1 MFLIKT
7 VVKVALSTILILNS
21 VLALLFAVVNPEA
34 LVLATKIS
42 GTGAVLYQLVNAIL
56 GMIVAYVLLREH
68 KRGAYLCILFLGFHF
83 VEVLISNISTFHV
96 LSFSPL
102 YSVGVALTMFQ
113 LIINRYK

>member
-1 MFLIKT
+1 MKT

-56 GMIVAYVLLREH
+56 GMIIAYVLLRERE
-68 KRGAYLCILFLGFHF
+68 RGTYLCILFLGFHF
-83 VEVLISNISTFHV
+83 VEVLISNIFAFHL

-102 YSVGVALTMFQ
+102 YSVGVALTVFQ